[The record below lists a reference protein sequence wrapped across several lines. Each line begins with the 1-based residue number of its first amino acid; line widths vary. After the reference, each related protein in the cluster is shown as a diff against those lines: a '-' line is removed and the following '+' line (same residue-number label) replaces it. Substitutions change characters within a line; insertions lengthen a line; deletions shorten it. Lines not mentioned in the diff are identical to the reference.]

1 MAATG
6 TELGTS
12 RLAGR
17 SRLASQIG
25 LVLAGVMGAAN
36 MSNGAMSLVDPRA
49 GQLDPTVAPQP
60 VWISVTLLV
69 LGLATLVA
77 LVPAWRGHRPS
88 LWTVVVTRLVEA
100 WSALM
105 LPFLPGAPSG
115 MWPFVIG
122 LIVVGTLVAGL
133 VGMALRR

>member
-36 MSNGAMSLVDPRA
+36 LSNGAMSLVDPRA

-69 LGLATLVA
+69 LGLVH
-77 LVPAWRGHRPS
+77 GHRN
-88 LWTVVVTRLVEA
+88 L
-100 WSALM
+100 
-105 LPFLPGAPSG
+105 
-115 MWPFVIG
+115 
-122 LIVVGTLVAGL
+122 L
-133 VGMALRR
+133 VGGQLISLLAVT

>member
-1 MAATG
+1 M
-6 TELGTS
+6 
-12 RLAGR
+12 
-17 SRLASQIG
+17 
-25 LVLAGVMGAAN
+25 
-36 MSNGAMSLVDPRA
+36 
-49 GQLDPTVAPQP
+49 
-60 VWISVTLLV
+60 
-69 LGLATLVA
+69 
-77 LVPAWRGHRPS
+77 
-88 LWTVVVTRLVEA
+88 WTVVVTRLVEA